1 MRRTSDRRVM
11 PQRPAYCNRRR
22 DMRRWRR
29 AQGFRGG
36 AGDRGAVC
44 VCKRPQGWPVVR
56 GGGFDVARCVLQRRT
71 PIGEVACRPMIIT
84 PCSRGLRGGRGMA
97 AGGSASR
104 RALEARRQE
113 RLLREQWQ
121 AARRQARRWEAASE
135 GERSVAAQLLVL
147 TERKWR
153 LLVDRR
159 WPGTR
164 AANVD
169 MLLVGPSGVFV
180 IDVKNWRAAPEISDG
195 RLWADGQ
202 SRDEHVRKLLAVT
215 KTAEGAVASLGL
227 SPVAVQ
233 PLMVFAGQ
241 RSTRAGR
248 IRVLGEYE
256 VGPALLSEYRRLR
269 PEQVRALADHM
280 ERVFPEYEGSAVGE
294 AALEEARRVTIE
306 QWMTFLDPDQVTL
319 VRRNWA
325 GPALISGPAGTG
337 KTVVGL
343 YPRVRRPRRRRAA
356 VW

>member
-1 MRRTSDRRVM
+1 
-11 PQRPAYCNRRR
+11 
-22 DMRRWRR
+22 
-29 AQGFRGG
+29 
-36 AGDRGAVC
+36 
-44 VCKRPQGWPVVR
+44 
-56 GGGFDVARCVLQRRT
+56 
-71 PIGEVACRPMIIT
+71 
-84 PCSRGLRGGRGMA
+84 MA